1 MPPSTYALAVPAALY
16 QEAPPPW
23 VLPPQPARDPTVGRY
38 LHAKSAPTPTVEHEY
53 ELAEHAHR
61 AATALGARGR
71 REAAGVARDV
81 KPWVEKHTA
90 LSGGFAAGFVAAI
103 YT

>member
-1 MPPSTYALAVPAALY
+1 MRSFK
-16 QEAPPPW
+16 
-23 VLPPQPARDPTVGRY
+23 ARGVQLFRDY
-38 LHAKSAPTPTVEHEY
+38 VEPH
-53 ELAEHAHR
+53 
-61 AATALGARGR
+61 LGARGR